1 MLNRSQHNLTNP
13 KPQSKTHLQ
22 HSVIFPHPVV
32 LTSTC
37 NEIKRKKGKHYFS
50 LSFLGEM
57 L

>member
-22 HSVIFPHPVV
+22 HSVISPHPVV